1 MSQHNWDVFFLEL
14 AQFVAEKRSKDPST
28 KVGAVIVDE
37 FNRIV
42 SIGYN
47 GFPRGV
53 NDCPEL
59 YANREEKYKRVVHAE
74 LNAILNAGRSVAG
87 CTLYVWPL
95 FTCNDCAKIVIQSGI
110 GRIVYPNG
118 GLRHDY
124 KAAVDMYA
132 EVGIIVDWLDFSS

>member
-1 MSQHNWDVFFLEL
+1 MSQHSWDVFFLEL

-28 KVGAVIVDE
+28 KVGAVIADS

-53 NDCPEL
+53 NDCPDL

-74 LNAILNAGRSVAG
+74 LNAILNAARPVNG
-87 CTLYVWPL
+87 CTIYIWPL
-95 FTCNDCAKIVIQSGI
+95 FTCNECAKIIIQSGI
-110 GRIVYPNG
+110 ERVVYPFQG
-118 GLRHDY
+118 FRADY
-124 KAAVDMYA
+124 KTALDMYK
-132 EVGIIVDWLDFSS
+132 ETNISVGAIDFSS